1 MPKVQDDGS
10 DEPQATVASQRILV
24 GTSPME
30 LQEYEEDRQHA
41 PTRTGSDDPE
51 AVPDEDSGFKHVAI
65 PQIHQHSDTLHQP
78 QGSRS
83 LMKKVFGIGPE
94 DKESGQPKSALILPL
109 SNFGVNWIFLTSL
122 FLGYTAIVTPWMVSF
137 YWLEQECDP
146 LPTLPIDIVLDC
158 FFIIDIFVHFNT
170 AIMVNG
176 ELVDK
181 RWLVAKSYLQGWF
194 IFDVA
199 TSIPVSF
206 VELAVLAR
214 CDGPSPSPEESTDSS
229 SNGMRLMRTLKPL
242 RWLKLARIL
251 KLTKGGNNII
261 DTGMDYFNISPK
273 QSKTANIL
281 VTLLFSIHAVACM
294 FWLWKIM
301 GYSLDGDGLET
312 MRIKQ
317 FLDDQ
322 TWNTRE
328 GYDPRDELET
338 AAGKFQAYFIC
349 VYVTTMTLTTVGY
362 GDISAENTAERI
374 GYVLLFVVGAFVWGN
389 LMADVGDLHTSSSQ
403 REKEKMEKLQRV
415 LDFLVDND
423 CPRKLRYKIIQYT
436 RFREDHLDD
445 QAVKKEIVNELPA
458 NLQKGL
464 VRHLYSRVVSRL
476 PLFSYIE
483 RVDND
488 NEANDAIQE
497 TFLNNIFILLK
508 YQTFSPGELL
518 VDFSDPADDVL
529 IFTEGK
535 VFVGEAPRPRE

>member
-1 MPKVQDDGS
+1 
-10 DEPQATVASQRILV
+10 
-24 GTSPME
+24 
-30 LQEYEEDRQHA
+30 
-41 PTRTGSDDPE
+41 
-51 AVPDEDSGFKHVAI
+51 
-65 PQIHQHSDTLHQP
+65 
-78 QGSRS
+78 
-83 LMKKVFGIGPE
+83 
-94 DKESGQPKSALILPL
+94 
-109 SNFGVNWIFLTSL
+109 
-122 FLGYTAIVTPWMVSF
+122 
-137 YWLEQECDP
+137 
-146 LPTLPIDIVLDC
+146 
-158 FFIIDIFVHFNT
+158 
-170 AIMVNG
+170 
-176 ELVDK
+176 
-181 RWLVAKSYLQGWF
+181 
-194 IFDVA
+194 
-199 TSIPVSF
+199 
-206 VELAVLAR
+206 
-214 CDGPSPSPEESTDSS
+214 
-229 SNGMRLMRTLKPL
+229 
-242 RWLKLARIL
+242 
-251 KLTKGGNNII
+251 
-261 DTGMDYFNISPK
+261 
-273 QSKTANIL
+273 
-281 VTLLFSIHAVACM
+281 
-294 FWLWKIM
+294 M
-301 GYSLDGDGLET
+301 GYSLDGGDGLD
-312 MRIKQ
+312 RIKR

-322 TWNTRE
+322 TWNTGHE
-328 GYDPRDELET
+328 QRDKLDT
-338 AAGKFQAYFIC
+338 AAGKFQAYLVC

-362 GDISAENTAERI
+362 GDISAENSAERI

-535 VFVGEAPRPRE
+535 VFVGEAPCPRE